1 MLVAAQFIICQT
13 EGSYTAA
20 LLSQIKKFQRKISK
34 YLSIKKKKTFYLS
47 NILTC
52 PPL

>member
-20 LLSQIKKFQRKISK
+20 LLSQIKKVQRKISK
-34 YLSIKKKKTFYLS
+34 YLSIKKKTFYLS